1 VLSKSRPRTLNLIAT
16 YRELAS
22 RQISELPSE
31 TLLFVSC
38 ISETCSPVGEKG
50 ESSPARSAPSG
61 IENAPQR
68 RERCPIALPWT
79 WTKSMPSEYRAGRF
93 MCSLCSAV
101 PPRNASAADKSGLEK
116 ISTKARLMT
125 RSCST

>member
-38 ISETCSPVGEKG
+38 VSETCSPVGDKRRILSRQVG
-50 ESSPARSAPSG
+50 AFW
-61 IENAPQR
+61 N
-68 RERCPIALPWT
+68 RERPATP
-79 WTKSMPSEYRAGRF
+79 
-93 MCSLCSAV
+93 
-101 PPRNASAADKSGLEK
+101 
-116 ISTKARLMT
+116 
-125 RSCST
+125 